1 MFGETP
7 NVGENVLFTPYRDH
21 RFYTEEGT
29 GKLTAPYQDSGKGFS
44 KTGSTFEEVL
54 LNSTP
59 TEPSGVSLIPLS
71 VIIDLLAGPAVM
83 QSFGSGGTT
92 NDLDWNDERR
102 RRQEAQD
109 NQYIHKPFKRKR

>member
-59 TEPSGVSLIPLS
+59 TEPSEVRLVPLS
-71 VIIDLLAGPAVM
+71 VIIDLLAGPAVI
-83 QSFGSGGTT
+83 QSTGGGGTT
-92 NDLDWNDERR
+92 KDLDWNDERR
-102 RRQEAQD
+102 RRQEAQE
-109 NQYIHKPFKRKR
+109 NQYVNRSSKRRR